1 MNEKLIVKD
10 FGPIKNAE
18 LDLKKV
24 TIFIGPQGSGK
35 STLAKLVAIFRD
47 SNFLMRAN
55 SNQNLNFFFKIIT
68 FKILIEKKHLSN
80 LILNHIRELINL
92 NIPTLTWR
100 NFPKV

>member
-55 SNQNLNFFFKIIT
+55 SNQNLNFFFQNYNLQN
-68 FKILIEKKHLSN
+68 FNRKKASFE
-80 LILNHIRELINL
+80 LNTESY
-92 NIPTLTWR
+92 
-100 NFPKV
+100 